1 VVNICRMICK
11 IHGRLDNL
19 AGSFAHIELPNGLT
33 YEVMLPA
40 YAAARLGGEIG
51 RPVTLHTINYLEG
64 SSSGGNMIPRL
75 AGFLTEDDRRF
86 FDLFTSVK
94 NIGPRKALRAMAL
107 ATHQIAAAIADRDVK
122 MLQSLPEVGK
132 RTAETIVAEL
142 NGKVDRFFSAPA
154 TTTRE
159 GESPAA
165 AETPAASRSVVRESL
180 EVLVQLG
187 ENRVQAMIWIDEVMR
202 RQPELS
208 DSGAIVTEVLRIK
221 TGK

>member
-1 VVNICRMICK
+1 MICK
-11 IHGRLDNL
+11 IHGRLENL
-19 AGSFAHIELPNGLT
+19 AGSFAHIELTNGLT

-40 YAAARLGGEIG
+40 YAAARLGGDIG
-51 RPVTLHTINYLEG
+51 RNVTLHTINYLEG

-75 AGFLTEDDRRF
+75 AGFLTEEDRRF

-142 NGKVDRFFSAPA
+142 NGKVDRFLTAPT

-159 GESPAA
+159 ISAAGDTETVEIPAA
-165 AETPAASRSVVRESL
+165 TRSVVREAL

-187 ENRVQAMIWIDEVMR
+187 ENRVQAMTWIDDVMR
-202 RQPELS
+202 RDHDLT
-208 DSGAIVTEVLRIK
+208 DSGEIVSAVLRVK